1 MQFLQALS
9 TLPFL
14 QRALAAAALSAIA
27 CGILGAYVVARR
39 SSYMVG
45 AMSHSLLGG
54 IGLARYCQVVL
65 GFSFFTPM
73 LGAVLTTLL
82 VSIAITLLAVKKRIR
97 EDTMLSAAWTVGVAI
112 GLCFI
117 AAIPGYAEDL
127 NGYLFGNIL
136 LLSPEDLWL
145 MLVLVAAIVPLT
157 WLFHHRFV
165 ALCFHEESLALRG
178 LSPART
184 ALLLNILTGLTV
196 VLLAQTVGLVMVL
209 ALLVL
214 PAAAAMRLV
223 KTLPRIML
231 LGTLFCFTASFL
243 GMGLSYTYN
252 WPTGAII
259 ILLSAAIYLLACL
272 ASLLKIRFR

>member
-14 QRALAAAALSAIA
+14 QRALAAAFLSAIA

-39 SSYMVG
+39 NSYMVG

-65 GFSFFTPM
+65 GLGFLTPM

-82 VSIAITLLAVKKRIR
+82 TSVTITLLASRRRFR

-145 MLVLVAAIVPLT
+145 MLALVAAIIPLT
-157 WLFHHRFV
+157 WLYHHRFV
-165 ALCFHEESLALRG
+165 ALCFNEEGLALRG
-178 LSPART
+178 LSPVRT
-184 ALLLNILTGLTV
+184 ALLLNVLTGLTV

-214 PAAAAMRLV
+214 PAAAAMRV
-223 KTLPRIML
+223 AKTLPSIML
-231 LGTLFCFTASFL
+231 FGSLFCFAASVL

-252 WPTGAII
+252 WPTGAVI
-259 ILLSAAIYLLACL
+259 ILLTAAIYLLA
-272 ASLLKIRFR
+272 SLLKNKVR